1 MRRQSIV
8 AGCRMSESRIIVGSS
23 RGGVARVS
31 HANIFNPFQG
41 WKPDGMP
48 DGSKFLAKNPPK
60 GILSFSLGERDDER
74 VLLLLLFERIFSR
87 MIHWRPIRPLPFP
100 SRYLSLNATGV
111 ISIDGNEPPP
121 TRFSLFFEG
130 RNSRGTFHPLD
141 EWTKLVRYSSIWDT
155 SLLFRRNELT
165 FFYYYLFYQ
174 IGETF
179 SDRKS
184 REIAGRDLVSRA
196 YTYKSTWKLSGIK
209 EKEVRTLDDSFLM
222 RHE

>member
-41 WKPDGMP
+41 WKPDGIP

-111 ISIDGNEPPP
+111 ISIDGNDHHQRDSPY
-121 TRFSLFFEG
+121 S
-130 RNSRGTFHPLD
+130 SRGEIPEAPFILSTNGQNSFGIRLS
-141 EWTKLVRYSSIWDT
+141 EIR
-155 SLLFRRNELT
+155 LF
-165 FFYYYLFYQ
+165 
-174 IGETF
+174 
-179 SDRKS
+179 
-184 REIAGRDLVSRA
+184 
-196 YTYKSTWKLSGIK
+196 
-209 EKEVRTLDDSFLM
+209 SFVGM
-222 RHE
+222 N

>member
-100 SRYLSLNATGV
+100 SRYLSLNATGDFDRWKRATTNEILPILRGEKFQRHLSSSRRMDKTRSV
-111 ISIDGNEPPP
+111 FVYLRYVSSLSSEWINIFFIIISFIKSGRHFRIGNREK
-121 TRFSLFFEG
+121 LLEG
-130 RNSRGTFHPLD
+130 ISFPARIRTN
-141 EWTKLVRYSSIWDT
+141 
-155 SLLFRRNELT
+155 RRENCP
-165 FFYYYLFYQ
+165 
-174 IGETF
+174 G
-179 SDRKS
+179 
-184 REIAGRDLVSRA
+184 
-196 YTYKSTWKLSGIK
+196 
-209 EKEVRTLDDSFLM
+209 
-222 RHE
+222 